1 MHLVTNMISKPY
13 LLFLGDAKD
22 DLAIKTAAGINYWR
36 PDWCIGQMSFPNAK
50 SSLGIREMNI
60 EEAVANGAK
69 TFVIGVVNAG
79 GVMPDEWQNVIVEAI
94 SAGMN
99 IASGMHSRLSSFSE
113 IAKASEQNNIKLH
126 DLRFSDKQFQTG
138 KGIKRKGKRLL
149 TVGTDCSVGKKY
161 TALAIERAMRT
172 SQMDVTFKAT
182 GQTGVLIAENGIAI
196 DAIVSDFI
204 SGAVEWLSPDNTDN
218 HWDIIE
224 GQGSLFHPSFAGV
237 SLGLLHGSQPDAF
250 VVCHEPNRAN
260 MRGVDATLPSIQEV
274 IDQTIQNGKLT
285 NKNIQCIGIAL
296 NTSNCKSKADEY
308 KLEIS
313 KKYNLPCLDPI
324 QDSLDPFIEI
334 IKSI

>member
-1 MHLVTNMISKPY
+1 M
-13 LLFLGDAKD
+13 
-22 DLAIKTAAGINYWR
+22 R
-36 PDWCIGQMSFPNAK
+36 
-50 SSLGIREMNI
+50 
-60 EEAVANGAK
+60 
-69 TFVIGVVNAG
+69 
-79 GVMPDEWQNVIVEAI
+79 
-94 SAGMN
+94 
-99 IASGMHSRLSSFSE
+99 FSE
-113 IAKASEQNNIKLH
+113 
-126 DLRFSDKQFQTG
+126 KQFQTG

-182 GQTGVLIAENGIAI
+182 GQTGILIAENGIAI

-204 SGAVEWLSPDNTDN
+204 SGAVEWLSPDNTDD

-250 VVCHEPNRAN
+250 IVCHEPNRAN
-260 MRGVDATLPSIQEV
+260 MRGVDAPLPSIQEV

-285 NKNIQCIGIAL
+285 NKKIQCIGIAL